1 MPEHKHNLD
10 RAAYT
15 VAETAK
21 LIGIS
26 RTKLYQLVS
35 EGKIRMAKIG
45 NASRFLTVDICAF
58 LDSLIVEEK
67 GETEHP

>member
-21 LIGIS
+21 LIGIG
-26 RTKLYQLVS
+26 RTKLYQLVN
-35 EGKIRMAKIG
+35 EGQIRMAKIG
-45 NASRFLTVDICAF
+45 KASRFLAIDICAF
-58 LDSLIVEEK
+58 LDSLVVEERS
-67 GETEHP
+67 